1 MLGRDAR
8 GAAVRELSS
17 CIVSPHAE
25 LVTVEPQALPVAS
38 ASPSPSS
45 SRCFSS
51 SCNNTSSLA
60 ATVCRCSSGGV
71 STCEAVVSDDSVDD
85 GCGESPAKG
94 DEGGLEKPYE
104 AGEAVA
110 PASTGPTSVGGCAI
124 CDCAATATRCLTAR
138 RYSACCHLSTSPRLL
153 FSAAPSCRG
162 GVSSSCCG
170 CCPFSV
176 GASAADPAPYPR
188 PGSHHGAPAGSMPPA
203 KPGASKSCGDTARE
217 QAGRAG
223 RPSEREEEDDKREW
237 ESTVQEDEMK

>member
-38 ASPSPSS
+38 ASPSSS
-45 SRCFSS
+45 PSRCFSS

-94 DEGGLEKPYE
+94 DEGGLEIPYE
-104 AGEAVA
+104 AGEVVA
-110 PASTGPTSVGGCAI
+110 PASTAPTSVGGCAI
-124 CDCAATATRCLTAR
+124 CDCAATRCLTAR

-153 FSAAPSCRG
+153 FSAAPLAAAAPSCRGG

-188 PGSHHGAPAGSMPPA
+188 PGSHHGATAGSMPPA
-203 KPGASKSCGDTARE
+203 MPGASKSCGDTARE
-217 QAGRAG
+217 QAGR
-223 RPSEREEEDDKREW
+223 PSEREEDDKREW
-237 ESTVQEDEMK
+237 ESTVQEDE